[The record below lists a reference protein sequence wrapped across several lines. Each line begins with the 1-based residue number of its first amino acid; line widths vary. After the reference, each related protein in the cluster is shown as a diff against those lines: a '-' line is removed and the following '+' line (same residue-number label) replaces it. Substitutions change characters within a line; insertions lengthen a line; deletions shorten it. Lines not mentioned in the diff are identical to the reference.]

1 MTDVGG
7 TSLSTDNEGTWLSEQ
22 AWFDV
27 PISQGTGGGMSNLF
41 ERPPWQEQLKIGGK
55 QRLTPDIAAVADPDT
70 GVKFVFDQAIFT
82 GGGTSLSAPIWAG
95 ITAVLDQYLLE
106 NGGRR
111 IGDLNPLLYEVAQG
125 AERPAFRDVTLGGN
139 AVDDALPGYDL
150 VTGLGTPQVANLADD
165 LLAVQRT
172 WRGVR

>member
-1 MTDVGG
+1 MNVGRCCSQDTADKTACQLRAHLPCG
-7 TSLSTDNEGTWLSEQ
+7 RLGSDLGCGLSSH
-22 AWFDV
+22 AR
-27 PISQGTGGGMSNLF
+27 GG
-41 ERPPWQEQLKIGGK
+41 
-55 QRLTPDIAAVADPDT
+55 ADYS
-70 GVKFVFDQAIFT
+70 IFR
-82 GGGTSLSAPIWAG
+82 
-95 ITAVLDQYLLE
+95 D
-106 NGGRR
+106 GGRR